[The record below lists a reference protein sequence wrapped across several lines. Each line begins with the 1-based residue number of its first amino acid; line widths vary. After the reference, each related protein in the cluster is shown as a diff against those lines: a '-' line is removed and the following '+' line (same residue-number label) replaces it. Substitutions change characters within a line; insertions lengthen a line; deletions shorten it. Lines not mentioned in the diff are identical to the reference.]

1 MIHRMDAH
9 KVALPQYAYNYVQV
23 HTQLNRQQFLHN
35 YGSFPP
41 QLNLHLG
48 AMILNVIHKC

>member
-35 YGSFPP
+35 YGSFLP